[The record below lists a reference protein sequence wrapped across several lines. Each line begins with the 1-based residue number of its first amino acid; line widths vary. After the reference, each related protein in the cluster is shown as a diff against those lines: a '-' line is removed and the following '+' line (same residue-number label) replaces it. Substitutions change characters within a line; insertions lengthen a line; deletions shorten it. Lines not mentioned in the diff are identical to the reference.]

1 MEFLFSFFQII
12 KYFEYILRILS
23 RELIL
28 VFNESLSC
36 LNKIMIIFNLIE
48 SDDFLFDSIDFVQL
62 LLFLLNSFCFFSFS
76 LNNNSFRFGFL
87 FWGLIVS
94 SFEFFIGGFK
104 FLKEL
109 IDTLLVLGWKLILVF
124 NEGLFSL
131 NKIIIIF
138 YLIESDDFL
147 FDSIVFIQF
156 LLFLLNSLCFFD
168 FSLINNGYW
177 LSFLFW
183 GLIVYSFEFFIG
195 GFKFFKELIDTLLVL
210 GWKLILF
217 INELLAKLHVF
228 SLVMMSFLNAVHLVR
243 LWKKHA

>member
-12 KYFEYILRILS
+12 KNFEYILRILS

-76 LNNNSFRFGFL
+76 LNNNSFWFGYL

-94 SFEFFIGGFK
+94 
-104 FLKEL
+104 
-109 IDTLLVLGWKLILVF
+109 
-124 NEGLFSL
+124 
-131 NKIIIIF
+131 
-138 YLIESDDFL
+138 
-147 FDSIVFIQF
+147 
-156 LLFLLNSLCFFD
+156 
-168 FSLINNGYW
+168 
-177 LSFLFW
+177 
-183 GLIVYSFEFFIG
+183 SFEFFIG

>member
-12 KYFEYILRILS
+12 KNFDYILRILS
-23 RELIL
+23 LELIL
-28 VFNESLSC
+28 AFNESL
-36 LNKIMIIFNLIE
+36 
-48 SDDFLFDSIDFVQL
+48 
-62 LLFLLNSFCFFSFS
+62 FC
-76 LNNNSFRFGFL
+76 
-87 FWGLIVS
+87 
-94 SFEFFIGGFK
+94 
-104 FLKEL
+104 
-109 IDTLLVLGWKLILVF
+109 
-124 NEGLFSL
+124 L

-147 FDSIVFIQF
+147 FDSIVFVQLLLFLLNSFCFFSFSLNNNRFWFGFLFWGLMVSSFEFFIGRLKFFKELIDALLVLGWKLILFINEGLFSLNKIIIIFYLIESNHLLFDSIVFIQL
-156 LLFLLNSLCFFD
+156 LLFLLNSLWFFD
-168 FSLINNGYW
+168 FSLINNGYR

-183 GLIVYSFEFFIG
+183 GFIVFSFEFFIG
-195 GFKFFKELIDTLLVL
+195 GFKFLKELIYALLVL